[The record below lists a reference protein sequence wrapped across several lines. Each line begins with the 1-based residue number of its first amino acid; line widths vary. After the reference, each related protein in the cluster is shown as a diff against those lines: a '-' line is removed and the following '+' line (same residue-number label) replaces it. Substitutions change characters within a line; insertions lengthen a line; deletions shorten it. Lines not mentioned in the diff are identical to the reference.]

1 MESTKYNAT
10 ILGIDLG
17 TNSIGWAIMRQLPTN
32 YSLIDCGVDIFQE
45 GVLREKGT
53 ECPAVQTRTEKR
65 ALRRHYFR
73 RRLRKIN
80 LLKVLIANDLC
91 PYISDEQLAE
101 WKQHK
106 VYPLTDEFVAWQRTD
121 DNADKN
127 PYHDRYIALTER
139 LNLDVKENRYTLGRA
154 LYHLAQRR
162 GFLSNR
168 KEAAQSEDGV
178 VKEDIKNLS
187 KSIADA
193 GCTYLGEY
201 FYMLYRQKGKIRCTH
216 TSRNEHYLKEF
227 EAICDKQRLSPE
239 LRKALHYAIF
249 FQRPL
254 KSQKGLVG
262 KCTFEK
268 HKSRCPIS
276 HPRFEEFRMLSF
288 INNIRIQ
295 RSDDAEPRPLSKE
308 EREQIY
314 PLFLRKSKPNFDFED
329 IAKKIAGKGRYA
341 CKDDRSQAPVHFNFS
356 ASTNVCGCPTTTALI
371 NIFGDDYL
379 TEIRSRYTLGA
390 NKTEEQVL
398 NDIWHVL
405 FSFEDEDCLYRW
417 AKERL
422 QATDDEAKAFAAIH
436 LLQNYAMLSLNAINK
451 ILPYLRA
458 GYRYD
463 EAVFVANLRA
473 VLPAEVWNDEA
484 RRHEVEQGVA
494 DTVQNFHQ
502 NPYDKTSTKERAI
515 SDYLHDMGIDDS
527 RTGRLYHPS
536 MIDVYQAAHP
546 DANGIMQLGSPR
558 TSAVRNPMAM
568 RALFRLRILINKLLR
583 EGKIDRDTKIRIE
596 FARALNDANMRK
608 AIEAYQREREAE
620 NRKYAEEICKQYREA
635 TGRDIEP
642 SDDDILKYRLWEEQN
657 HQCLYTVSTIG
668 ITDFIG
674 SNPKYDIEHTIPRS
688 RCNDNSQMNKTLCE
702 CRFNRETKRDKMP
715 SELHNHAEIMVR
727 IEALGWRDKIDSLNK
742 QIDGQIRQSKG
753 AATKEKKDEAIQ
765 RKHLL
770 KMQLDYWRGKLER
783 FTMKDVP
790 DGFTNRQGVD
800 IGIIGKYARLYLK
813 TVFDHIYTVKGATT
827 AEFRKMWG
835 LQDEYAK
842 KERANHVHHCIDAIT
857 IACIGAKEYDAWA
870 HYAADEDRYLR
881 HESAKPVFEKPWP
894 TFTEDVKAIA
904 DTILVSHHTPD
915 KMPKQARKKLRVRG
929 KIKTDADGKPI
940 YVTGDTARGSLHKET
955 FYGAIMRD
963 DEIKYVVRKSLSE
976 LKPDDV
982 DKIVDEVVRK
992 KVRSAIDAVGFKM
1005 ATSKD
1010 YTIYM
1015 NEEKGVPIRKV
1026 RIYTPSVTSPIKL
1039 KKHRDISAKE
1049 YKHYMHVVNDGNYC
1063 MAIYEG
1069 VNTKGKT
1076 VRSFEIVSNL
1086 KAADYFKASADKE
1099 ARPDLVPIADGNGNP
1114 LKCILKTGTMVLF
1127 YENSPEELYE
1137 CSKKELVKRLYKV
1150 TQMSEQVV
1158 SGQYHYGVLSL
1169 RHHQEARQAKDI
1181 NTKGGEYK
1189 IGEMY
1194 RPMICIKHTQF
1205 NALVEGYDFELTVT
1219 GDIIFKHR

>member
-1 MESTKYNAT
+1 MEFSNNHAT

-17 TNSIGWAIMRQLPTN
+17 TSSIGWAIMHQMLTG
-32 YSLIDCGVDIFQE
+32 YSLTDDYGVDIFQE
-45 GVLREKGT
+45 GVARDDKGR
-53 ECPAVQTRTEKR
+53 ECPAVQTRTTKR
-65 ALRRHYFR
+65 SIRRLYFR
-73 RRLRKIN
+73 RRLRKIK

-101 WKQHK
+101 WRQHK
-106 VYPLTDEFVAWQRTD
+106 VYPLTDEFIAWQRTD

-127 PYHDRYIALTER
+127 PYHDRYIALTEE
-139 LNLDVKENRYTLGRA
+139 LNLSVKQNRYTLGRA

-168 KEAAQSEDGV
+168 KQAGQSEDGM
-178 VKEDIKNLS
+178 VKEGIKNLS
-187 KSIADA
+187 ANIADA

-201 FYMLYRQKGKIRCTH
+201 FYMLYQHKGKIRCTH

-227 EAICDKQRLSPE
+227 EAICDKQRLSQE
-239 LRKALHYAIF
+239 LRKALHHVIF
-249 FQRPL
+249 FQRQL

-268 HKSRCPIS
+268 GKARCPIS

-295 RSDDAEPRPLSKE
+295 RHDDAEPRPLSKE

-314 PLFLRKSKPNFDFED
+314 PLFFRKSKPNFDFED

-390 NKTEEQVL
+390 GKTEEQVL

-405 FSFEDEDCLYRW
+405 FSFRDEDCLYRW

-422 QATDDEAKAFAAIH
+422 QATDDEAKAFSAIH

-451 ILPYLRA
+451 ILPYLRV

-473 VLPAEVWNDEA
+473 ALPAEVWNDEA
-484 RRHEVEQGVA
+484 LRHKVEQGVA
-494 DTVQNFHQ
+494 DTVRNFQQ

-515 SDYLHDMGIDDS
+515 SNYLHDMGIDDS
-527 RTGRLYHPS
+527 HTGRLYHPS

-568 RALFRLRILINKLLR
+568 RALFRLRILLNKLLR
-583 EGKIDRDTKIRIE
+583 DGKIDRDTKIRIE

-608 AIEAYQREREAE
+608 AIEKYQSERETE
-620 NRKYAEEICKQYREA
+620 NRKYAEEIRKQYREA
-635 TGRDIEP
+635 TGVEIEP
-642 SDDDILKYRLWEEQN
+642 SDDDILKYRLWEEQK
-657 HQCLYTVSTIG
+657 HICLYTGKNIC

-674 SNPKYDIEHTIPRS
+674 SNTTYDIEHTIPRS

-857 IACIGAKEYDAWA
+857 IACIGTKEYDAWA

-881 HESAKPVFEKPWP
+881 HESAKPLFEKPWP

-929 KIKTDADGKPI
+929 KIKTDADGKPL
-940 YVTGDTARGSLHKET
+940 YVTGDTARGSLHNDT
-955 FYGAIMRD
+955 IYGAIMRD
-963 DEIKYVVRKSLSE
+963 GKIKYVVRKSLSE
-976 LKPDDV
+976 LKTADEA

-992 KVRSAIDAVGFKM
+992 KVQSAIDAVGFKM

-1026 RIYTPSVTSPIKL
+1026 RIYAHVASPSHP
-1039 KKHRDISAKE
+1039 KKQHRDLSAKE
-1049 YKHYMHVVNDGNYC
+1049 YKRERYITTDSNYC

-1069 VNTKGKT
+1069 VNVKGKT

-1086 KAADYFKASADKE
+1086 KAAEYFKASADKE

-1150 TQMSEQVV
+1150 VAMEKDGRIQFL
-1158 SGQYHYGVLSL
+1158 Y
-1169 RHHQEARQAKDI
+1169 HQEASTYKELTAEFG
-1181 NTKGGEYK
+1181 KGAALYDSTVFSPK
-1189 IGEMY
+1189 LRLSATNMN
-1194 RPMICIKHTQF
+1194 M
-1205 NALVEGYDFELTVT
+1205 LVEGYDLELTVT
-1219 GDIIFKHR
+1219 GEIIFKHR